1 MTLQEVL
8 QELIQRLGSG
18 GDTVLA
24 WEQLREWPK
33 GAIEVFQK
41 AGWIEATVAASTV
54 ECSGCEQNCFMPVH
68 VLPARNG
75 QPVRAYVVCDRPVDL
90 GRIRIPISRLRQ
102 WQITE
107 AQVALWLSGALGL
120 KGKPERD
127 QARGVFTL
135 GNLQG
140 KKRLG
145 SVEFDTAE
153 SVCLNTS
160 GHSRP
165 LSEVVIF
172 EGDQPR
178 IDRSAILEM
187 VDLPPVSESPGRVR
201 KRGNKSTESPIQQ
214 TDAELGSSEWRKKIA
229 RTAANA
235 RHDRPGGSREK
246 QKQMREIWASGKYSS
261 RDLCAEQ
268 ECAALGMSFS
278 AARKALINRPRP

>member
-1 MTLQEVL
+1 MTLQDVL
-8 QELIQRLGSG
+8 QELIARLGSG

-24 WEQLREWPK
+24 WEQVREWPK

-41 AGWIEATVAASTV
+41 AGWIEPIAAASTV

-68 VLPARNG
+68 VLPTRNG
-75 QPVRAYVVCDRPVDL
+75 QPARAYVACDRPVDL
-90 GRIRIPISRLRQ
+90 GRIRIPIARLRQ
-102 WQITE
+102 WQIAET
-107 AQVALWLSGALGL
+107 QVALWLAGALGL

-127 QARGVFTL
+127 QASGVFPL

-140 KKRLG
+140 KNRVG

-153 SVCLNTS
+153 PVCLRTS

-165 LSEVVIF
+165 LSEVVNF
-172 EGDQPR
+172 EEDHPR
-178 IDRSAILEM
+178 IDRAAILEL
-187 VDLPPVSESPGRVR
+187 VDLPPVSESSDRVR
-201 KRGNKSTESPIQQ
+201 KRGNKSTESPIQE
-214 TDAELGSSEWRKKIA
+214 TDSKLGSSEWRKQIA

-235 RHDRPGGSREK
+235 RHDQPGGSRDK

-278 AARKALINRPRP
+278 AARKALINKLRA